1 MQNLNCLGFLA
12 TLILMW
18 LSVVGLFYG
27 AVDVYAFI
35 ALIIYGTVSGCY
47 FVYRDYMGE

>member
-1 MQNLNCLGFLA
+1 MQNLNCLGYLA
-12 TLILMW
+12 ALVLMC
-18 LSVVGLFYG
+18 LSVIGLVSG
-27 AVDVYAFI
+27 AVSVFSFI